1 MARRRAPVLLAGLT
15 PLLVAGGLACGGGS
29 ALDLLP
35 TPSPAATDDTQP
47 VNQVPIGTAT
57 VAATNTPE
65 GGQQEYTVQ
74 PGDTLGGIAAQF
86 GVTVD
91 AIAQLNQIEDVHLI
105 VPGETLMIPAPE

>member
-1 MARRRAPVLLAGLT
+1 M
-15 PLLVAGGLACGGGS
+15 
-29 ALDLLP
+29 
-35 TPSPAATDDTQP
+35 
-47 VNQVPIGTAT
+47 
-57 VAATNTPE
+57 
-65 GGQQEYTVQ
+65 Q